1 MHYFL
6 HTGHLHIEGRKMSKS
21 LKNFLTI
28 REVLDQVT
36 PRQLRLLFLMQSWR
50 DPMNYSQ
57 GTLTEMLAKEKTIRE
72 FMLMVKT
79 RLRDDLGSQHTA
91 GQRWNSDDEEVH
103 KAILE
108 TEKKVR
114 ACATSVALV
123 ADALAHADCAQVHLA
138 LCEDV
143 NTPLVLR
150 SLEALILTCNKYIM
164 ATAARQAALAKASA
178 ADASAEFP
186 EWEIAAF
193 KELGPQKP
201 KLLLLKRAAS
211 VLMKTFHLFGID
223 EGNEFPFVA
232 QAGGQGVEDA
242 LKAPMEQITSLREKA
257 RELAR
262 AKSAPDA
269 FTSLCSHV
277 SQEVLPALEASAAAA
292 PAQTVTAGQ
301 VTRVF
306 PCVFC
311 HS

>member
-1 MHYFL
+1 VHYFL

-79 RLRDDLGSQHTA
+79 RLRDDLASQHTA

-103 KAILE
+103 RAILE
-108 TEKKVR
+108 TEKKVSAVSLCR
-114 ACATSVALV
+114 PLSPAVAAAASDSLAV
-123 ADALAHADCAQVHLA
+123 ADCVQVHLA

-164 ATAARQAALAKASA
+164 ATAARQAALAKAAA
-178 ADASAEFP
+178 ADVSAEFP
-186 EWEIAAF
+186 DWEIAAF

-232 QAGGQGVEDA
+232 QAGGQGGEDA
-242 LKAPMEQITSLREKA
+242 LKAPMEHITFLREKA

-269 FTSLCSHV
+269 FTSLCAHV
-277 SQEVLPALEASAAAA
+277 SQEVLPSLEVSAAAA
-292 PAQTVTAGQ
+292 PSQTVTAMQ
-301 VTRVF
+301 VK
-306 PCVFC
+306 
-311 HS
+311 